1 VRKICDRFG
10 VWMHVDGSYG
20 APAILDER
28 YRDALTPLALADSVA
43 LDAHKWL
50 YAPYDAGAV
59 LVRDAALMRASF
71 SRVASYVREG
81 DDPDGVTWLPW
92 FSEFGFEQTR
102 AFRALKVWSAL
113 RLHGRDGYARSIAR
127 DCRLAG
133 HLAAASEGH
142 PELELVAHNLSV
154 VCLRYVVSGLSPQ
167 ALDDLNREVLRD
179 VQLGGR
185 AFVSSTELDG
195 RFVLRACFIN
205 PRTTAADVEAIAE
218 EIVAAGRRVTKLGGS
233 GD

>member
-1 VRKICDRFG
+1 
-10 VWMHVDGSYG
+10 
-20 APAILDER
+20 
-28 YRDALTPLALADSVA
+28 
-43 LDAHKWL
+43 
-50 YAPYDAGAV
+50 
-59 LVRDAALMRASF
+59 VRDAALMRASF

-127 DCRLAG
+127 DSRLAA
-133 HLAAASEGH
+133 HLAALADEH

-154 VCLRYVVSGLSPQ
+154 VCLRYVAPGVAPHV
-167 ALDDLNREVLRD
+167 LDGLNRAILRD
-179 VQLGGR
+179 VQLAGD

-195 RFVLRACFIN
+195 RFVLRACFVN

-218 EIVAAGRRVTKLGGS
+218 EIVAAGRRALS
-233 GD
+233 PR